1 VSINTF
7 DIQEGME
14 VFSSDGE
21 KIGNVGEVFDN
32 PRGVTESGA
41 QATSTADEGNA
52 NTSDNTSGIAGVINR
67 GVGEGGRGSGVDIT
81 RDPVDMQEEYG
92 TTATA
97 TQSASDTG
105 YFKVSEGGILG
116 LGAKSLYIPFSAVET
131 VAGDGVV
138 TLSYTKDDVVN
149 RFDHKPEG
157 LENSDAADTP
167 LV

>member
-21 KIGNVGEVFDN
+21 KIGDVGEVFDD

-41 QATSTADEGNA
+41 QATSTADEGNSA
-52 NTSDNTSGIAGVINR
+52 DSGNTSGIAGMIDR
-67 GVGEGGRGSGVDIT
+67 GLGEGGRGSGVDIT
-81 RDPVDMQEEYG
+81 RDPTDLQEEYG

-97 TQSASDTG
+97 TQPAGDGG

-116 LGAKSLYIPFSAVET
+116 IGAKTLYIPFSAVET
-131 VAGDGVV
+131 VAGDGVI
-138 TLSYTKDDVVN
+138 TLSYPKDDVVN
-149 RFDHKPEG
+149 RFDQKPAG
-157 LENSDAADTP
+157 FDNSDAAETP